1 MKYLLLKAITA
12 AIVLVG
18 LYGCSTQQNLDQSF
32 LLSPGMGKQD
42 VLTTM
47 GKPVKNEFDRG
58 IEEWHYCSTGTGADE
73 FIAVYFEQ
81 GRVIAMRPYTV
92 TLADAGASGSCEV
105 FVKMGNYSVP
115 DIVGEIRVKYR

>member
-1 MKYLLLKAITA
+1 MIRAITA

-18 LYGCSTQQNLDQSF
+18 LYGCGTQKMVDQSF

-58 IEEWHYCSTGTGADE
+58 IEEWHYCNTGWASDE
-73 FIAVYFEQ
+73 YIAVFFDE
-81 GRVIAMRPYTV
+81 GKVVAMKPYTV
-92 TLADAGASGSCEV
+92 TGMGGFCGS
-105 FVKMGNYSVP
+105 FVKMGNYSEP

>member
-1 MKYLLLKAITA
+1 MVKAITA

-18 LYGCSTQQNLDQSF
+18 LYGCGTQQNLDQSF

-58 IEEWHYCSTGTGADE
+58 IEEWHYCSTGGKADE
-73 FIAVYFEQ
+73 FITVYFEQ

-92 TLADAGASGSCEV
+92 TLADTRGATGSCEV
-105 FVKMGNYSVP
+105 FVKMGNYSEP
-115 DIVGEIRVKYR
+115 DIVGEIRIKYR